1 MDINN
6 IEQAKYAVDFLD
18 WLSDNMGL
26 ISGYALAILAGI
38 DKVAL
43 VAIKTMEN
51 IKHAWQ
57 QAFPKKPQGEK
68 VTRNGNN

>member
-1 MDINN
+1 MDPSNL
-6 IEQAKYAVDFLD
+6 EQVKHTVDLLD

-26 ISGYALAILAGI
+26 ISGYALAILAGV

-57 QAFPKKPQGEK
+57 QAFPKKSQGEK